1 MAGEDLLSSKET
13 WVPFEVV
20 HTNWSLPF
28 PPAMGCFV
36 MSSNGLASGNH
47 PLEALVHALCEVI
60 ERDAIVLLRTMPA
73 AMQET
78 RYLDLRTVEDPECR
92 RHLDLYDRAGVAV
105 GVWDATSDIGV
116 PAFRCVI
123 LDREP
128 NPFRPLGPIEGLG
141 CHPVREVALLRAL
154 TEAAQSRLTVIFGSR
169 DDNGRTEYDAAQEQ
183 QLIDRARQRL
193 AAPGTRPFD
202 AVATRC
208 NDSLEEDLAYLLQ
221 GLSGAGIEQVVAL
234 DLSKR
239 EFGLPVMRVVVP
251 GLEPYHL
258 VKDFILGSRARRA
271 SLGASPV
278 GGR

>member
-1 MAGEDLLSSKET
+1 
-13 WVPFEVV
+13 
-20 HTNWSLPF
+20 
-28 PPAMGCFV
+28 

-60 ERDAIVLLRTMPA
+60 ERDAIVLLRMMPVA
-73 AMQET
+73 EQDT
-78 RYLDLRTVEDPECR
+78 RHIDLRTVEDPECR

-128 NPFRPLGPIEGLG
+128 KLISSARPDRRAWLPSGAGGGAAAGAHGGRSVSPDGD
-141 CHPVREVALLRAL
+141 LR
-154 TEAAQSRLTVIFGSR
+154 IR
-169 DDNGRTEYDAAQEQ
+169 DDNGRTEYDAAQDQ
-183 QLIDRARQRL
+183 QLIDYARERL
-193 AAPGTRPFD
+193 VPPGTRPFD

-221 GLSGAGIEQVVAL
+221 GLSSAGIEQVVAL
-234 DLSKR
+234 DLSER
-239 EFGLPVMRVVVP
+239 EFGLPVIRVVVP

-258 VKDFILGSRARRA
+258 VKDFILGPRAARA
-271 SLGASPV
+271 SMGASPV
-278 GGR
+278 GER